1 MQITNSI
8 CREWKYFQYEPRT
21 VRFPCES
28 ERVGTDT
35 SPDPLRR
42 ECKLP
47 QFSSAAIPRLESW
60 MEKQIQP
67 AGYSS
72 FLLNTLHIHHSNR
85 AFLFIVFLGQ

>member
-1 MQITNSI
+1 MYSTI

-28 ERVGTDT
+28 ERVGTGT

-42 ECKLP
+42 ELKLP
-47 QFSSAAIPRLESW
+47 QFSSAAIPKAGKLDGEADPASRLFL
-60 MEKQIQP
+60 
-67 AGYSS
+67 
-72 FLLNTLHIHHSNR
+72 FLLNTLHIHHSNC